1 MAYSTGM
8 LSPLN
13 FREVNLHRLRESYKA
28 LRPAN
33 AVLPALEQQEY
44 ERLIVVNNVYHH
56 WIKTKMGQ
64 GTHLMGYLSY

>member
-56 WIKTKMGQ
+56 
-64 GTHLMGYLSY
+64 